1 VAALDEYGID
11 EIMRINNKPK
21 LSGKQEVD
29 QYLDALE
36 HPYKAEIL
44 LLRSIIIN
52 ANDKIKERIK
62 WNSPSFYYI
71 KDMAA
76 FNLRAKGYI
85 QIIFVFYDDKMI
97 TNSPILQGDW
107 KDRRE
112 ARFIDLADIEIKK
125 AALEKVVNDWL
136 KLIT

>member
-1 VAALDEYGID
+1 MAALDEYGID